1 MRHSILHPVLAFI
14 VLLCLSG
21 GAHGDAAKVTRLLLF
36 SDDWTCQSPPALEG
50 NLCFTLNGTEN
61 LDETRLKLKI
71 DGAPV
76 DMVPRII
83 ESSRLVVFPLLF
95 GVGNRD
101 DARDLNREMWSRLL
115 GSPFATTQIIT
126 VSFDVEYAGRTIM
139 AGTEEEPLVPS
150 FRLLRYE
157 DEWMLFGFGAALAVI
172 ACVLYIGLRS
182 SALRNRAPVPQV
194 AASDLPFC
202 LGKLQ
207 MSVWFCLIFAAFVFI
222 WAVTGQLKSLNPE
235 TFILLG
241 ISAGTSLAAVMV
253 DQGKQSPAAEV
264 EARLSAMGIRDAHDA
279 ARLKALVRSG
289 KGGHAALRY
298 FDAPPMEGGG
308 QGEGEAPVTLSDLHR
323 RYLDLTEPYRSKG
336 FVRDL
341 INDAT
346 GATVHRFQMLAWTV
360 ILGMIYVFRV
370 YWDLQMPQF
379 GANLLAL
386 MGISGGIYL
395 GFKVPER

>member
-1 MRHSILHPVLAFI
+1 MRRLMTYTALLLAVFMFPAQG
-14 VLLCLSG
+14 LTAESEK
-21 GAHGDAAKVTRLLLF
+21 ATRLSLF
-36 SDDWTCQSPPALEG
+36 SDNWNCVYPPALEG
-50 NLCFTLNGTEN
+50 NLCFTLNGAEN
-61 LDETRLKLKI
+61 LDETKLKLKI

-95 GVGNRD
+95 GIGSHD
-101 DARDLNREMWSRLL
+101 DARDVNREMWSRLL
-115 GSPFATTQIIT
+115 GSPFATTQVIN
-126 VSFDVEYAGRTIM
+126 VPFDVEYAGRSIM
-139 AGTEEEPLVPS
+139 AGTEEEPLPPS

-182 SALRNRAPVPQV
+182 SALRNRSAVSQV

-253 DQGKQSPAAEV
+253 DQSKQSSAADV

-279 ARLKALVRSG
+279 ARLKALVRGG
-289 KGGHAALRY
+289 KGGHEVGRHFDIPPAAG
-298 FDAPPMEGGG
+298 DEQAEM
-308 QGEGEAPVTLSDLHR
+308 PVNTLSELHR

-336 FVRDL
+336 FIRDL
-341 INDAT
+341 INDAA
-346 GATVHRFQMLAWTV
+346 GATVHRFQMLAWTA
-360 ILGMIYVFRV
+360 ILGMIYIFRV

>member
-1 MRHSILHPVLAFI
+1 MRHAMAFS
-14 VLLCLSG
+14 VLLFAAFLLPV
-21 GAHGDAAKVTRLLLF
+21 HGIQAETGKVTRLSIF
-36 SDDWTCQSPPALEG
+36 SDDWNCIYPPALEG

-76 DMVPRII
+76 DMTPRII

-95 GVGNRD
+95 GIGSHD

-115 GSPFATTQIIT
+115 GSPFATTQVIT
-126 VSFDVEYAGRTIM
+126 VPFDVEYAGRSIM
-139 AGTEEEPLVPS
+139 AGTEEEPLAPS

-182 SALRNRAPVPQV
+182 SALRNRSPVPQV

-253 DQGKQSPAAEV
+253 DQGKQSPAADV
-264 EARLSAMGIRDAHDA
+264 EARLSAMGIRDARDA

-289 KGGHAALRY
+289 KGGHDAGRH
-298 FDAPPMEGGG
+298 FDIPPVEDGG
-308 QGEGEAPVTLSDLHR
+308 QGEAAGITLSELHR
-323 RYLDLTEPYRSKG
+323 RYLDLTGPYRSKG
-336 FVRDL
+336 FIRDL
-341 INDAT
+341 INDAA
-346 GATVHRFQMLAWTV
+346 GATVHRFQMLAWTA
-360 ILGMIYVFRV
+360 ILGMIYIFRV

-379 GANLLAL
+379 GTNLLAL

>member
-1 MRHSILHPVLAFI
+1 MRHSILHPVLVFI

-21 GAHGDAAKVTRLLLF
+21 GAHGDAAKATRLTLF
-36 SDDWTCQSPPALEG
+36 SDDWNCIYPPALEG
-50 NLCFTLNGTEN
+50 NLCFTLNGDEN
-61 LDETRLKLKI
+61 LDETKLKLKI

-95 GVGNRD
+95 GIGSHD

-115 GSPFATTQIIT
+115 GSPFATTQVIT
-126 VSFDVEYAGRTIM
+126 VPFDVEYAGRSIM
-139 AGTEEEPLVPS
+139 AGTEEEPLPPS

-157 DEWMLFGFGAALAVI
+157 DEWMLFGFGAAIAVI

-182 SALRNRAPVPQV
+182 SALRNRSAVSQV

-253 DQGKQSPAAEV
+253 DQGKQSPAADV
-264 EARLSAMGIRDAHDA
+264 EARLGAMGIRDAHDA

-289 KGGHAALRY
+289 KGGHEAGRH
-298 FDAPPMEGGG
+298 FDIPPPEN
-308 QGEGEAPVTLSDLHR
+308 GEQPEPPVMTLSDLHR
-323 RYLDLTEPYRSKG
+323 RYLELTGPYRSKG
-336 FVRDL
+336 FIRDL
-341 INDAT
+341 INDAA
-346 GATVHRFQMLAWTV
+346 GATVHRFQMLAWTA
-360 ILGMIYVFRV
+360 ILGVIYIFRV

-379 GANLLAL
+379 GTNLLAL

>member
-1 MRHSILHPVLAFI
+1 MQRSVIYA
-14 VLLCLSG
+14 VLLLAAILLPS
-21 GAHGDAAKVTRLLLF
+21 HGMRAETGKATRLTLF
-36 SDDWTCQSPPALEG
+36 SDDWNCIYPPALEG

-76 DMVPRII
+76 DMLPRII

-95 GVGNRD
+95 GVGNHD

-115 GSPFATTQIIT
+115 GSPFATTQVIT
-126 VSFDVEYAGRTIM
+126 VPFDVEYAGRSIM
-139 AGTEEEPLVPS
+139 AGTEEEPLAPS

-182 SALRNRAPVPQV
+182 SALRNRSPVSQV

-253 DQGKQSPAAEV
+253 DQGKQSPAADV
-264 EARLSAMGIRDAHDA
+264 EARLSAMGIRDGHDA
-279 ARLKALVRSG
+279 ARLKALVRGG
-289 KGGHAALRY
+289 KGGHEAGRH
-298 FDAPPMEGGG
+298 FDIAPAEGGG
-308 QGEGEAPVTLSDLHR
+308 QGEAAAITLSDLHR

-336 FVRDL
+336 FIRDL
-341 INDAT
+341 INDAV
-346 GATVHRFQMLAWTV
+346 GATVHRFQMLAWTA
-360 ILGMIYVFRV
+360 ILGVIYIFRV

-379 GANLLAL
+379 GTNLLAL

>member
-1 MRHSILHPVLAFI
+1 MRRSVTYA
-14 VLLCLSG
+14 VLLLAAFLLP
-21 GAHGDAAKVTRLLLF
+21 AHGMRAETGKATRLTLF
-36 SDDWTCQSPPALEG
+36 SDDWNCIYPPTLEG
-50 NLCFTLNGTEN
+50 NLCFTLNGDEN

-76 DMVPRII
+76 DMMPRII

-95 GVGNRD
+95 GVGNHD

-115 GSPFATTQIIT
+115 GSPFATTQVIT
-126 VSFDVEYAGRTIM
+126 VPFDVEYAGRSIM
-139 AGTEEEPLVPS
+139 TGTEEEPLAPS

-182 SALRNRAPVPQV
+182 SALRNRAPVSQV

-253 DQGKQSPAAEV
+253 DQGKQSPAADV
-264 EARLSAMGIRDAHDA
+264 EARLSAMGIRDARDA
-279 ARLKALVRSG
+279 ARLKALVKSG
-289 KGGHAALRY
+289 KGGHEAGRH
-298 FDAPPMEGGG
+298 FDIPPADGSGL
-308 QGEGEAPVTLSDLHR
+308 GEAAVVTLSDLHR

-336 FVRDL
+336 FIRDL

-346 GATVHRFQMLAWTV
+346 GATVHRFQMLAWTA
-360 ILGMIYVFRV
+360 ILGVIYIFRV